1 MELNFDLYP
10 RGFIFSTQE
19 LIEVPSNYNHIVIN
33 DKYYYSYCEQIK
45 KMIYENEDKFVIIH
59 GNATYVHHQNVI
71 PHEELP
77 SYLGDLYF
85 ENYDEF
91 LNTLDYIGGRYAVI
105 IGNKDKVMVYQD
117 ATGGRS
123 LYYSLDYNVISS
135 HAHLINDNIM
145 HSIDEKVQA
154 VKKLGINWNLSPYTN
169 IKALTPNI
177 CFELYSKKT
186 ERFFPR
192 ESNKFTHLSKEE
204 RLSLAEKL
212 WKKQYEFFFKTFSKL
227 AFSITGGLDSRVSL
241 AMLREKIPEINFF
254 TYMTEI
260 PNPKNEKN
268 TRLLKNDGIRVKEL
282 LKDIELNHQFI
293 KIENSE
299 KKLSDK
305 DQNNLSKNTI
315 GSHNFGLLR
324 SYKKLFP
331 EKNVLHI
338 RSNLNE
344 IGRANLMEKNVG
356 NNLQRVQKYFINSFR
371 KANEEELKNENIDL
385 ESIAQKGVN
394 DFKYENDRFDFHI
407 MDLYYWENRSGRWI
421 SEILNETDVC
431 FETFSGYNLRAIIEI
446 SLSFTFDERK
456 SSVFFKELI
465 NRNYPIL
472 NFYGVNSDE
481 NLFEAYMKLLD
492 SEKSEKES
500 KSIVS
505 YAQKSSE
512 KIYDKINN
520 LKKHT
525 DNQTFEY
532 LNQLNHILMLNK
544 ENIKFMQECISVKNN
559 DHNVIFSDFKLYDQ
573 GNEQEVYT
581 EQLNTLFIPSQ
592 MLKRKNF
599 VEVSF
604 KFQSKKGYLELSLIN
619 RYINENARDYIKYIL
634 LKNNTEILEEDISKW
649 NFENNITIFNL
660 NKSDVI
666 TVRLLVLKDC
676 QSESWSNASR
686 LTIKNIKEVEINREI
701 SDKVKITSPD
711 TQLLLN

>member
-1 MELNFDLYP
+1 MELNFELYP
-10 RGFIFSTQE
+10 RGFIFSTKE
-19 LIEVPSNYNHIVIN
+19 LIEVPSKYNHMIIN
-33 DKYYYSYCEQIK
+33 DKYHYSYCKQTK
-45 KMIYENEDKFVIIH
+45 KLIYENEENFIIIH
-59 GNATYVHHQNVI
+59 GSATYVHHQNI
-71 PHEELP
+71 ISHEELP
-77 SYLGDLYF
+77 LYLLKLYF
-85 ENYDEF
+85 ENHPEF
-91 LNTLDYIGGRYAVI
+91 LNALDYIGGRYAVI
-105 IGNKDKVMVYQD
+105 VGNKNKVMVYQD

-123 LYYSLDYNVISS
+123 LYYSMDHDVISS
-135 HAHLINDNIM
+135 HAHLINDNIV
-145 HSIDEKVQA
+145 HTIDEDVQA
-154 VKKLGINWNLSPYTN
+154 VKKLGISWNLSPFIN

-192 ESNKFTHLSKEE
+192 ENNKFTHLSKEE
-204 RLSLAEKL
+204 RLNIAEKL
-212 WKKQYEFFFKTFSKL
+212 WRQQQEFFFNIYSKL
-227 AFSITGGLDSRVSL
+227 AFSITGGLDSKVSL
-241 AMLREKIPEINFF
+241 AMLRGKIPEVNFF

-260 PNPKNEKN
+260 SNPTNEKN

-282 LKDIELNHQFI
+282 LKDIKLNHQFI

-299 KKLSDK
+299 NKLSDR

-331 EKNVLHI
+331 EENVLHI

-344 IGRANLMEKNVG
+344 IGRANLMEKDVG
-356 NNLQRVQKYFINSFR
+356 NNLQRVQKYFINSFSR
-371 KANEEELKNENIDL
+371 ANEKELTNINIDL
-385 ESIAQKGVN
+385 KTIAEKGIN

-407 MDLYYWENRSGRWI
+407 MDLYYWENRTGRWI

-472 NFYGVNSDE
+472 NFYGINSDE
-481 NLFEAYMKLLD
+481 NLYETYTKLLNNT
-492 SEKSEKES
+492 KFEKES
-500 KSIVS
+500 KSIVN

-512 KIYDKINN
+512 KIYDKINI

-525 DNQTFEY
+525 NSQHFEY
-532 LNQLNHILMLNK
+532 FNQLNHIMMMNK
-544 ENIKFMQECISVKNN
+544 ENIKFMQDSINVKNN
-559 DHNVIFSDFKLYDQ
+559 EDKNIFSEFKLYNQ

-592 MLKRKNF
+592 MLKSENF
-599 VEVSF
+599 VEISF
-604 KFQSKKGYLELSLIN
+604 KFQFIKGYLELSLIN
-619 RYINENARDYIKYIL
+619 RYFNDKAKDYIKYIL

-649 NFENNITIFNL
+649 KFDNNITIFNL
-660 NKSDVI
+660 NKNDII

-686 LTIKNIKEVEINREI
+686 LTIKNIKEVDMNMKI
-701 SDKVKITSPD
+701 SENVKMSSPY
-711 TQLLLN
+711 TKLLLN